1 MGALSAPLSV
11 SALPWISQNHLPISR
26 QQPFPKSLAGLDGLS
41 RSCIVC
47 SAQMGDQRRK
57 AHKMLLVPVA
67 AVSTFV
73 AVQQAVALVDERLS
87 TEGTGLSLGVS
98 NPLLIWILL
107 AVPVVIWSLYF
118 IFTSDLPQGDDD
130 SGLSL

>member
-1 MGALSAPLSV
+1 MDGL
-11 SALPWISQNHLPISR
+11 
-26 QQPFPKSLAGLDGLS
+26 FMTGLDGLS